1 MRWVLGPRGN
11 FVDSRRCSVMAIPTF
26 HRLAAALVPAILLIA
41 ACSGEPEPTHAESV
55 AAAKVPGAPAG
66 VIDDLR
72 AANATAS
79 NVEEKSEL
87 MEFAYSYP
95 LEAAQIPRLAE
106 WLDSDRAARR
116 DALIAESRRD
126 EALAKKEGFPYR
138 PHSHLQTWQ
147 RVTNTP
153 RFLSLSSEIDTY
165 TGGAH
170 GMTNFDTLIWDR
182 NTGEKRAPLDLFASG
197 GAFDA
202 AIRDDFCA
210 AIKRAKAAKGIQPP
224 HEESDPVFAEC
235 PPASA
240 QTVWLGSSDGRHID
254 RLTIAIAPYEIGA
267 YAEGD
272 YRINL
277 PVTAKLMAV
286 VRPAYAR
293 DFRAGR

>member
-1 MRWVLGPRGN
+1 
-11 FVDSRRCSVMAIPTF
+11 MAIPF
-26 HRLAAALVPAILLIA
+26 SPRFAAALVPAILLVA
-41 ACSGEPEPTHAESV
+41 ACSGEPEPTQAEKE
-55 AAAKVPGAPAG
+55 AAAKVPGAPPGA
-66 VIDDLR
+66 IDDVKV
-72 AANATAS
+72 ANATAS
-79 NVEEKSEL
+79 NVQEKSDL

-106 WLDSDRAARR
+106 WLDNDRATKR

-126 EALAKKEGFPYR
+126 QALAKKEGFPYR
-138 PHSHLQTWQ
+138 AHSHLQKWQ
-147 RVTNTP
+147 RVTDTP

-182 NTGEKRAPLDLFASG
+182 NSGEKRAPLDLFTSG
-197 GAFDA
+197 SAFDA
-202 AIRDDFCA
+202 AIRDDFCT

-224 HEESDPVFAEC
+224 DEPDGVFAKC

-254 RLTIAIAPYEIGA
+254 RMTIAIAPYEIGA

-272 YRINL
+272 YRINV
-277 PVTAKLMAV
+277 PVTAKLVAV
-286 VRPAYAR
+286 VRPDYAR

>member
-11 FVDSRRCSVMAIPTF
+11 FVDSRRCSGMTVKF
-26 HRLAAALVPAILLIA
+26 SHRFAVALVPAFLLVL
-41 ACSGEPEPTHAESV
+41 ACSEQPAPTQAQKE
-55 AAAKVPGAPAG
+55 AAANVPGAPPGA
-66 VIDDLR
+66 IDD
-72 AANATAS
+72 AKVANATAS
-79 NVEEKSEL
+79 DIEEKSEL

-95 LEAAQIPRLAE
+95 LEAAQIPGLAE
-106 WLDSDRAARR
+106 WLDRDRATKR

-126 EALAKKEGFPYR
+126 QALAKKEGFPYR
-138 PHSHLQTWQ
+138 AHSHLQKWQ
-147 RVTNTP
+147 RVANTP
-153 RFLSLSSEIDTY
+153 RFLSLSSEIDIY

-182 NTGEKRAPLDLFASG
+182 NSGERRAPLDLFTSG
-197 GAFDA
+197 AAFDA

-210 AIKRAKAAKGIQPP
+210 AIKRAKAAKGLQPADEP
-224 HEESDPVFAEC
+224 DGVFAKC

-240 QTVWLGSSDGRHID
+240 QTVWLGSSEGRHID
-254 RLTIAIAPYEIGA
+254 RMTIAIAPYEIGA

-277 PVTAKLMAV
+277 PVTTKLVAAV
-286 VRPAYAR
+286 KPDYAR